1 MNKVDK
7 ACFYA
12 LLLLLVWL
20 PIPLGSNR
28 LWAWSLFEIAVSF
41 VFIFFIIS
49 SYLANRKF
57 PIERLTRFFWLILP
71 LVTYQIWAFIQ
82 LVPIPID
89 TLSYIS
95 PNAYVFYKQFGHSFA
110 PITLDPVATRMN
122 LFKGITFTL
131 FVLCVILFVNTPNRV
146 KNVLLTLLL
155 SGLFQATYGAFE
167 ILSGVEQS
175 LIFELQV
182 DRAATGSFIYKNH
195 FANYLVMC
203 LCSGIALIVANLHA
217 TSSGSWFVRFQRWI
231 SAILSGKMLV
241 RLAMVVVVIALV
253 MSRSRMGNTA
263 FFVASCI
270 GGIVA
275 LLFYKQKPRALVALI
290 ISVLMIDAIVVGSL
304 FGVSKVQQRIA
315 ETSFTQETRDEVVE
329 WSLPI
334 ISDFPLTGTG
344 MGSFYSVFPA
354 YSKYNIGFYDHA
366 HNDYLQFAVEAG
378 IPATLLLGFPCLW
391 ALWLC
396 VKSMRTRNS
405 RTLKG
410 TALGCF
416 MAILAMLIHISV
428 DFMLQAPANAVTF
441 LTILVLAGCSASMKI
456 SRRSE
461 KDYV

>member
-1 MNKVDK
+1 MDKVDK
-7 ACFYA
+7 VCFHT

-20 PIPLGSNR
+20 PVPLGSNR
-28 LWAWSLFEIAVSF
+28 VWAWS
-41 VFIFFIIS
+41 IFGTIIS
-49 SYLANRKF
+49 GVVIAFVISS
-57 PIERLTRFFWLILP
+57 
-71 LVTYQIWAFIQ
+71 LVTKRELPFNRLIRFGWL
-82 LVPIPID
+82 LVPLMLYLCWGIFQLIP
-89 TLSYIS
+89 LPMYILDFLS
-95 PNAYVFYKQFGHSFA
+95 PNAYKFYSQFGLSFS
-110 PITLDPVATRMN
+110 PITLDPYATKVA
-122 LFKGITFTL
+122 LLKGVYFLL
-131 FVLCVILFVNTPNRV
+131 FVISTILFVNTPNRI
-146 KNVLLTLLL
+146 KKVLFALLL
-155 SGLFQATYGAFE
+155 SGLFQGAYGAFE
-167 ILSGVEQS
+167 ILSGAEHS
-175 LIFELQV
+175 LIFQLKV
-182 DRAATGSFIYKNH
+182 NKAATGSFVYKNH

-203 LCSGIALIVANLHA
+203 LCMGLALIVANLHS
-217 TSSGSWFVRFQRWI
+217 TSSGSWFVRFKRWVG
-231 SAILSGKMLV
+231 AILSGKMLV
-241 RLAMVVVVIALV
+241 RLAMVVMVIALV